1 MSKEESA
8 MINTPRIVVLAA
20 VCLFAIGGFS
30 QERQWP
36 EKNFFD
42 NSLHHTSR
50 GIAFWYSQE
59 QGGVEKLS
67 GIPIAQLNCLNCHVQ
82 SCDACHAKTV
92 NGLQVYSTEQARSQK
107 ACIECHGI
115 GDVEAAK
122 KNNQFVDIHFD
133 KGMKCLD
140 CHTSREIHGD
150 GKAYDTYSQEGVL
163 EASCRKCHDQVS
175 SINSHT
181 IHKDKLDCNACHVK
195 ELPSCHNCHMDTRAK
210 EGKSHS
216 LPLKDV
222 FFLVNSRGKVT
233 LATCLSFVYQN
244 KTMIEFSPSF
254 PHAVGRPGR
263 ACPECHATQ
272 IIKDIRKKTFRP
284 VTWTEAGLKNVS
296 GVIPVLEG
304 LNWNFPFFN
313 YEQGKWVPIPDPSR
327 PRIQYA
333 GYCTPLTDE
342 QFRKLEKAPVSNQ
355 QK

>member
-1 MSKEESA
+1 MLKKLHLLGLLFLA
-8 MINTPRIVVLAA
+8 GLIV
-20 VCLFAIGGFS
+20 FGFS

-50 GIAFWYSQE
+50 GLAFWYSKE
-59 QGGVEKLS
+59 QGGVEKLT
-67 GIPIAQLNCLNCHVQ
+67 GIPITQLNCLNCHVQ

-92 NGLQVYSTEQARSQK
+92 EGGQVYSTEQARSQK
-107 ACIECHGI
+107 ACFDCHGL

-122 KNNQFVDIHFD
+122 KNNQFVDLHFE

-140 CHTSREIHGD
+140 CHTAREIHGD

-163 EASCRKCHDQVS
+163 GVSCRKCHDQVS
-175 SINSHT
+175 SIPSHNV
-181 IHKDKLDCNACHVK
+181 HKDKLDCNACHLK
-195 ELPSCHNCHMDTRAK
+195 ELPSCHNCHMETRVK

-216 LPLKDV
+216 LPLHNV
-222 FFLVNSRGKVT
+222 FFLVNSRDKVT

-254 PHAVGRPGR
+254 SHAVAKQGR

-284 VTWTEAGLKNVS
+284 LTWTEAGLKNVS
-296 GVIPVLEG
+296 GVIPVLDG
-304 LNWNFPFFN
+304 LDWNFPFLDF
-313 YEQGKWVPIPDPSR
+313 EQGKWALLQNPGP

-333 GYCTPLTDE
+333 GYCTPLTAE
-342 QFRKLEKAPVSNQ
+342 QFRKLEIAPISN
-355 QK
+355 KEK